1 MPNKSNP
8 SKQLIETAR
17 NFFLDSVK
25 NNYSYNFE
33 WLSRPIIQYPQDI
46 VAFQEIVWK
55 VKPDLIIETGI
66 AHGGSLVLSASL
78 LSLIDYCEAVET
90 GSLLD
95 PKNPKRKV
103 VGVDIDIRQNNR
115 RALDSHPLRNRMVL
129 IEGSSIEKDIIN
141 QVMKHKENKKSVLV
155 CLDSNHTHDHVLE
168 ELHAYAQLVT
178 LGSYCIVFDTVIE
191 DLPEELTN
199 DRPWCKGDNPK
210 TAVNEFL
217 KTHHEFVID
226 EAIYSKL
233 LVSVA
238 PGGYL
243 KRIK

>member
-1 MPNKSNP
+1 MPNISNL
-8 SKQLIETAR
+8 SKTLIETAR
-17 NFFLDSVK
+17 KFFLESVK

-55 VKPDLIIETGI
+55 VKPDLIVETGI

-78 LSLIDYCEAVET
+78 LSLIDYCEALES
-90 GSLLD
+90 GSLMD

-103 VGVDIDIRQNNR
+103 VGVDIDIRQHNR
-115 RALDSHPLRNRMVL
+115 SALDSHPLRNRMVL

-141 QVMKHKENKKSVLV
+141 QVMKHEKNTKSVLV

-178 LGSYCIVFDTVIE
+178 PGSYCIVFDTVIE
-191 DLPEELTN
+191 DLPEELSAN
-199 DRPWCKGDNPK
+199 RSWGKGNSPK
-210 TAVNEFL
+210 SAVKEFL
-217 KTHHEFVID
+217 ASDNNFMID
-226 EAIYSKL
+226 KNIQDKL
-233 LVSVA
+233 MLTVA
-238 PGGYL
+238 PEGYL
-243 KRIK
+243 KRI